1 MTRAPLTGR
10 PPRIALT
17 GATGY
22 VGAAFLRH
30 LSQMVSPWPVTALVR
45 QLPSRRLP
53 FVTYLPGEIPGRLP
67 VGFPPSGTD
76 VLIHL
81 AHENRSR
88 DQNVLHAV
96 NVAGTR
102 ALLDAAPDSLK
113 GVLLGSSMSVYG
125 AGVQIRVAETAPAR
139 PSTALG
145 RARLGAEREVAES
158 MRRRGAT
165 AYLLRPRFITG
176 RDDTSFL
183 PGIGRLRRLPLR
195 VPADRTRFS
204 VIDVDDY
211 GSVIAQLAR
220 RVLERAARGTPVRT
234 GVNVAYRSP
243 IALRDLFDL
252 LTAPPA
258 PDRDLDPGRGPVRWL
273 PAAPVRALTSVFPG
287 QKASRLAE
295 RLDLVTR
302 SHWADVGLL
311 ESEIGTALT
320 AKSPETVVRS
330 YRAYEPEQEHS

>member
-1 MTRAPLTGR
+1 MTRAPRTCR

-22 VGAAFLRH
+22 VGGAFLRH
-30 LSQMVSPWPVTALVR
+30 LSGMASPWPVTALVR
-45 QLPSRRLP
+45 QPPSRRMP
-53 FVTYLPGEIPGRLP
+53 FVTYVPGEIPGRLP
-67 VGFPPSGTD
+67 AGFPPPGTD

-81 AHENRSR
+81 AGENRSR
-88 DQNVLHAV
+88 DQDVLHAV

-102 ALLDAAPDSLK
+102 ALLGAAPESLK

-125 AGVQIRVAETAPAR
+125 RGAQIRVAETAPAR

-145 RARLGAEREVAES
+145 RARLGAEREVAAS
-158 MRRRGAT
+158 MRRRGGT

-220 RVLERAARGTPVRT
+220 RVLERAACGTPVRT
-234 GVNVAYRSP
+234 AVNVAYRKP
-243 IALRDLFDL
+243 VALQDLFDL
-252 LTAPPA
+252 LAAPPGLG
-258 PDRDLDPGRGPVRWL
+258 PGPVRWL
-273 PAAPVRALTSVFPG
+273 PAAPVRALSSVLPG
-287 QKASRLAE
+287 QGASRLAE

-311 ESEIGTALT
+311 EGEIGTALT
-320 AKSPETVVRS
+320 AKSPEAVVRS
-330 YRAYEPEQEHS
+330 YRAYEPEQENS